1 MKLKIATKYTVLVIG
16 LVLVCATVFM
26 AVMTLSTQDHA
37 RERLQERGARLA
49 EDAARIELAGTAAGA
64 HRALDLVFAD
74 PSVAYAA
81 VLDAASMVVAER
93 KKNSDSVVM
102 DSVVTDIASIPVG
115 GGTRIADIADIAG
128 EDGAEFIEF
137 VSPLNAVGP
146 EAAAPGYVRVLIPQ
160 RVVNAHVWANVAS
173 FGWVVAL
180 TVLLAALLT
189 FVLSRRMTEPLRV
202 LHTAVD
208 NLGVGSFNY
217 QVEIFTGDEI
227 EDLAKNFNK
236 MADQLYRYRTDAE
249 NRKDNLEELIYERT
263 VELTESNQKIRK
275 VMRQAVEAKRAAEQA
290 SKAKS
295 EFLATMSHEIR
306 TPLNGVLG
314 MAEILEHSRLDKVQ
328 REYLQIITQSGRV
341 LLDLINQILDFS
353 KIEAGK
359 IELNYSDFNL
369 RQFIEE
375 IAQTFAERAHKKN
388 LELVCRIPPDLSL
401 MVNSDVT
408 RLRQIVSNLVGN
420 SVKFTD
426 QGMVEISVDV
436 LDRTAH
442 KAKLRF
448 GVRDTGIGIAA
459 DKLDHIF
466 ETFAQADSSTT
477 RKYGGTGLG
486 LAIVKQLL
494 ELLGGEIT
502 VSSEEGKGSVFAC
515 EVWMPA
521 ETFENK
527 DLLHISEKITGIRTM
542 VVDDLE
548 VNREIV
554 VHQLK
559 VWGLKCDQAESAD
572 QCMARLREAHAAG
585 EPYHMALLDYHMPDK
600 DGFALAQEI
609 SADPLL
615 RDTVLIMLSS
625 VNSLMDRAELQKTGI
640 QSYLTKPVRQ
650 SDLFDAIASLSR
662 YVDTRAPGC
671 EGADDYLSGE
681 GSISANILLAEDNP
695 VNQKVA
701 TAVFSWLGCM
711 PKIVGNG
718 ELAVAERM
726 AGTYDMIFMDC
737 QMPELDGYEAT
748 RVIREWE
755 KANPGAGRVPIVA
768 LTANAVEG
776 DREKCLAAG
785 MDDYL
790 AKPFRAEEIRAKIL
804 AWSLS
809 DTNPVQTSSGGTVDA
824 SVAGSIHALA
834 AATSGTDA
842 TPDNVTS
849 VSAQTT
855 TSAPLNGSAAHGTQ
869 GNGNLRL
876 DRSDQAVGMGELVD
890 LSVLD
895 GYLAIQSK
903 GAPDLRVTLVQAF
916 LADAPDCLSKVQKS
930 LARGDNVGLYQAAHA
945 LKSSSANVGAVEVAR
960 LSKEIELKGKQEQIE
975 GLAEQVGCLDTA
987 YRETAALFTRTFEL

>member
-16 LVLVCATVFM
+16 LVLLCATVFM
-26 AVMTLSTQDHA
+26 AVMVLTTQDQA
-37 RERLQERGARLA
+37 RERLLERGARLA
-49 EDAARIELAGTAAGA
+49 EDAARVAIVSTAAGA
-64 HRALDLVFAD
+64 QRALDRVFND
-74 PSVAYAA
+74 PSVAYGA
-81 VLDAASMVVAER
+81 VLDAASLVVAER
-93 KKNSDSVVM
+93 KQNSDAAVM
-102 DSVVTDIASIPVG
+102 DIASIPVG
-115 GGTRIADIADIAG
+115 GGTRIADIAG
-128 EDGAEFIEF
+128 TDGTKVIEF
-137 VSPLNAVGP
+137 VSPINAVSP
-146 EAAAPGYVRVLIPQ
+146 EAAPLGYVRVLVPQ
-160 RVVNAHVWANVAS
+160 RAVNAHVWENLAS
-173 FGWVVAL
+173 FGWVVAV

-236 MADQLYRYRTDAE
+236 MADQLYRYRSDAE

-295 EFLATMSHEIR
+295 DFLATMSHEIR

-369 RQFIEE
+369 RQFTEE

-388 LELVCRIPPDLSL
+388 LELVCRIPPDLNL
-401 MVNSDVT
+401 IVNSDVT
-408 RLRQIVSNLVGN
+408 RMRQIVSNLVGN

-426 QGMVEISVDV
+426 QGMVEISIDV

-448 GVRDTGIGIAA
+448 GVRDTGIGIAE
-459 DKLDHIF
+459 DKLEHIF

-527 DLLHISEKITGIRTM
+527 DLLHITEKITGIRTI

-548 VNREIV
+548 VNRDIV

-572 QCMARLREAHAAG
+572 QCLARLRDAHAAG
-585 EPYHMALLDYHMPDK
+585 EPYHLALLDYHMPDK

-609 SADPLL
+609 SADPQL
-615 RDTVLIMLSS
+615 RGTVLIMLSS
-625 VNSLMDRAELQKTGI
+625 VNSLMDREELQKTGI

-650 SDLFDAIASLSR
+650 SDLFDAIASLTR
-662 YVDTRAPGC
+662 NVDTRAPGD

-737 QMPELDGYEAT
+737 QMPEMDGYEAT
-748 RVIREWE
+748 RAIRAWE
-755 KANPGAGRVPIVA
+755 KANPGAGRMPIVA

-790 AKPFRAEEIRAKIL
+790 AKPFKAEEIRAKIL

-809 DTNPVQTSSGGTVDA
+809 DTTPVSAAPDDA
-824 SVAGSIHALA
+824 AGDRAAGSIPALA
-834 AATSGTDA
+834 SSTPSPAAA
-842 TPDNVTS
+842 PVTPLP
-849 VSAQTT
+849 AQTT
-855 TSAPLNGSAAHGTQ
+855 NSAPLNGSAPHSAQ
-869 GNGNLRL
+869 GNG
-876 DRSDQAVGMGELVD
+876 SGPVVGTAEQTPEQTPDVGDLVD

-895 GYLAIQSK
+895 GYLSIQSK

-916 LADAPDCLSKVQKS
+916 LADAPNCLSRVQQS
-930 LARGDNVGLYQAAHA
+930 LDAGDTVGLYQAAHA
-945 LKSSSANVGAVEVAR
+945 LKSSSANVGAVAVAK
-960 LSKEIELKGKQEQIE
+960 LSKEIELRGKQEQVD
-975 GLAEQVGCLDTA
+975 GLAEQVGHLDLA
-987 YRETAALFTRTFEL
+987 YRETVAIFTRTFGL

>member
-16 LVLVCATVFM
+16 LVLLCAAVFM
-26 AVMTLSTQDHA
+26 AVMVVWTQDQA
-37 RERLQERGARLA
+37 RERLRERGVRLA
-49 EDAARIELAGTAAGA
+49 EDGARVELAGTTAGA
-64 HRALDLVFAD
+64 QRALALVFNDSA
-74 PSVAYAA
+74 VVYGA
-81 VLDAASMVVAER
+81 VLDAESKVMAER
-93 KKNSDSVVM
+93 SKHADVAVPE
-102 DSVVTDIASIPVG
+102 IASVPVG
-115 GGTRIADIADIAG
+115 DGTRVASIAG
-128 EDGAEFIEF
+128 ADGAQFIEF
-137 VSPLNAVGP
+137 VSPLRSASPGAGP
-146 EAAAPGYVRVLIPQ
+146 RGYIRLLVPERA
-160 RVVNAHVWANVAS
+160 VNAQVWENVVS
-173 FGWVVAL
+173 FGWVVVL

-236 MADQLYRYRTDAE
+236 MADQLYRYRTEAE

-295 EFLATMSHEIR
+295 DFLATMSHEIR

-388 LELVCRIPPDLSL
+388 IELVCRIPPDLNL
-401 MVNSDVT
+401 IVNSDVT

-420 SVKFTD
+420 AVKFTD

-448 GVRDTGIGIAA
+448 GIRDTGIGIAE

-502 VSSEEGKGSVFAC
+502 VSSEQGKGSVFAC

-527 DLLHISEKITGIRTM
+527 DLLHISEKITGIRTI

-559 VWGLKCDQAESAD
+559 VWGLKCDQAESAE
-572 QCMARLREAHAAG
+572 QCLARLREAHAAG
-585 EPYHMALLDYHMPDK
+585 EPYHMALLDYHMPEK

-650 SDLFDAIASLSR
+650 SDLFDAIASLTR
-662 YVDTRAPGC
+662 NVDTRAPGD
-671 EGADDYLSGE
+671 EGAQDYLSGE
-681 GSISANILLAEDNP
+681 NSISANILLAEDNP

-701 TAVFSWLGCM
+701 TAVFTWLGCM
-711 PKIVGNG
+711 PTIVGNG
-718 ELAVAERM
+718 ELAVAERQ
-726 AGTYDMIFMDC
+726 AGDYDMIFMDC

-748 RVIREWE
+748 RAIREWE
-755 KANPGAGRVPIVA
+755 QANPGAGRMPIVA

-790 AKPFRAEEIRAKIL
+790 AKPFKAEEIRAKIL

-809 DTNPVQTSSGGTVDA
+809 DTTPVGTSTNEVEA
-824 SVAGSIHALA
+824 AGATDSA
-834 AATSGTDA
+834 AAAAPADA
-842 TPDNVTS
+842 AVTPSPAEVTP
-849 VSAQTT
+849 A
-855 TSAPLNGSAAHGTQ
+855 APLNGNAPHGAQ
-869 GNGNLRL
+869 GNGTAAP
-876 DRSDQAVGMGELVD
+876 DGSDQAANVGELVD

-916 LADAPDCLSKVQKS
+916 LADAPDCLSRVQQS
-930 LARGDNVGLYQAAHA
+930 LNEGDTVGLYQAAHA
-945 LKSSSANVGAVEVAR
+945 LKSSSANVGAVAVAK
-960 LSKEIELKGKQEQIE
+960 LSKEIELKGKQAQVD
-975 GLAEQVGCLDTA
+975 GLADQVGHLDAA
-987 YRETAALFTRTFEL
+987 YRETVAIFTRTFGL

>member
-16 LVLVCATVFM
+16 LVLLCAAVFM
-26 AVMTLSTQDHA
+26 AVMVVWTKDQA
-37 RERLQERGARLA
+37 RERLLERGARLA
-49 EDAARIELAGTAAGA
+49 EDAARVELADTAAGA
-64 HRALDLVFAD
+64 QRALELVFND
-74 PSVAYAA
+74 PAVVYGA
-81 VLDAASMVVAER
+81 VLDAASVVVAER
-93 KKNSDSVVM
+93 NKHSDVAMV
-102 DSVVTDIASIPVG
+102 DIASVPVG
-115 GGTRIADIADIAG
+115 GGTRVASIVG
-128 EDGAEFIEF
+128 SDGAQLIEF
-137 VSPLNAVGP
+137 VSPLKSASP
-146 EAAAPGYVRVLIPQ
+146 DSPLGYIRLLVPQ
-160 RVVNAHVWANVAS
+160 RAINAHVWENVAS

-236 MADQLYRYRTDAE
+236 MADQLYRYRTEAE

-295 EFLATMSHEIR
+295 DFLATMSHEIR

-369 RQFIEE
+369 RQFVEE

-388 LELVCRIPPDLSL
+388 IELVCRIPPDLNL
-401 MVNSDVT
+401 IVNSDVT

-420 SVKFTD
+420 AVKFTD

-448 GVRDTGIGIAA
+448 GVRDTGIGIAE

-494 ELLGGEIT
+494 GLLGGEIT
-502 VSSEEGKGSVFAC
+502 VSSEQGKGSVFAC

-527 DLLHISEKITGIRTM
+527 DMLHISEKITGIRTI

-572 QCMARLREAHAAG
+572 QCLARLREAHASG

-650 SDLFDAIASLSR
+650 SDLFDAIASLTR
-662 YVDTRAPGC
+662 NVDTRAPGD

-681 GSISANILLAEDNP
+681 GSIAANILLAEDNP

-737 QMPELDGYEAT
+737 QMPEMDGYEAT
-748 RVIREWE
+748 RAIREWE
-755 KANPGAGRVPIVA
+755 QANPGAGRMPIVA

-790 AKPFRAEEIRAKIL
+790 AKPFKAEEIRAKIL

-809 DTNPVQTSSGGTVDA
+809 DTTPVSAAPDDA
-824 SVAGSIHALA
+824 AGDRAAGSIPALA
-834 AATSGTDA
+834 RSISDSDA
-842 TPDNVTS
+842 IPSPVPP
-849 VSAQTT
+849 V
-855 TSAPLNGSAAHGTQ
+855 TSAPHNGSTRNSAQ
-869 GNGNLRL
+869 GNGSSAPVAGAAEHTPEQTQ
-876 DRSDQAVGMGELVD
+876 DVGDIVD

-916 LADAPDCLSKVQKS
+916 LADAPDCLARVQQS
-930 LARGDNVGLYQAAHA
+930 LSEGDTVGLYQAAHA
-945 LKSSSANVGAVEVAR
+945 LKSSSANVGAVAVAK
-960 LSKEIELKGKQEQIE
+960 LSKEIELKGKQAQVE
-975 GLAEQVGCLDTA
+975 GLAEQVGHLDSA
-987 YRETAALFTRTFEL
+987 YRETVAIFTRTFEL